1 MMEWREASVLVVEDE
16 AALLNLVV
24 TVLRKEGFLH
34 IHTASDAEQA
44 LELCQQRFMDCIILD
59 VTLPGRSGFDVAP
72 HIRAHT
78 DAPIVFVTAR
88 MTDLDKLTGFALGG
102 DDYVTKPFNPLELAA
117 RVKAHLKRHLAL
129 KQRVIEGIPT
139 QQKMYMAEMTRSASK
154 SKPFNEYDY
163 GHFLIREEA
172 GELIVDRKLVDCP
185 AMVFQLLLFLCKNPG
200 RIFSKGELYEKVWGL
215 DALKDDN
222 TVMVHIHRIRER
234 IEPNPSEP
242 QYLLT
247 VRGMGYKL
255 IGAKSGSGS
264 ESGTT

>member
-1 MMEWREASVLVVEDE
+1 MDWREANVLVVEDE

-34 IHTASDAEQA
+34 IHTSSNAEQA
-44 LELCQQRFMDCIILD
+44 LELCQQHSLDCIILD

-88 MTDLDKLTGFALGG
+88 TTDLDKLTGFALGG

-129 KQRVIEGIPT
+129 KQRMITAMST
-139 QQKMYMAEMTRSASK
+139 QQQPHLGEMSHPAYK

-172 GELIVDRKLVDCP
+172 GELIVNHRAVDCP
-185 AMVFQLLLFLCKNPG
+185 AMVFQLLLFLCKHPN

-264 ESGTT
+264 TLGTT